1 MNRIFKFR
9 AWEETENKMYKCIV
23 GNTDTNDDEFIC
35 PLIWIEE
42 KKDWVHSDTCKI
54 MQYTGYKDIKS
65 EADSLKKYSEEDINF
80 YKDKITEI
88 DNKIFQ
94 VRDIIDGK

>member
-1 MNRIFKFR
+1 MSKVKDIEGNIELKRRLIFIDGM
-9 AWEETENKMYKCIV
+9 A
-23 GNTDTNDDEFIC
+23 NTLLNQ
-35 PLIWIEE
+35 
-42 KKDWVHSDTCKI
+42 
-54 MQYTGYKDIKS
+54 MKDIKS
-65 EADSLKKYSEEDINF
+65 EADSLKKYSEEDINS

>member
-1 MNRIFKFR
+1 MNKVKDIEGNIELKRRLIFIDGM
-9 AWEETENKMYKCIV
+9 A
-23 GNTDTNDDEFIC
+23 NTLLNQ
-35 PLIWIEE
+35 
-42 KKDWVHSDTCKI
+42 
-54 MQYTGYKDIKS
+54 MKDIKS

-80 YKDKITEI
+80 YKDKIAEI

>member
-1 MNRIFKFR
+1 MSKIKDIEGNIELKRKLIFIDGM
-9 AWEETENKMYKCIV
+9 A
-23 GNTDTNDDEFIC
+23 NT
-35 PLIWIEE
+35 LL
-42 KKDWVHSDTCKI
+42 KQ
-54 MQYTGYKDIKS
+54 MKDIKS

-80 YKDKITEI
+80 YIDKITEI

>member
-1 MNRIFKFR
+1 MSKVKDIEGNIELKRRLIFIDGM
-9 AWEETENKMYKCIV
+9 A
-23 GNTDTNDDEFIC
+23 NTLLNQ
-35 PLIWIEE
+35 
-42 KKDWVHSDTCKI
+42 
-54 MQYTGYKDIKS
+54 MKDIKS

-80 YKDKITEI
+80 YKDKIMEI

>member
-1 MNRIFKFR
+1 M
-9 AWEETENKMYKCIV
+9 
-23 GNTDTNDDEFIC
+23 
-35 PLIWIEE
+35 
-42 KKDWVHSDTCKI
+42 
-54 MQYTGYKDIKS
+54 KDIKS

>member
-1 MNRIFKFR
+1 MSKVKDIEGNIELKRRLIFIDGM
-9 AWEETENKMYKCIV
+9 A
-23 GNTDTNDDEFIC
+23 NTLLNQ
-35 PLIWIEE
+35 
-42 KKDWVHSDTCKI
+42 
-54 MQYTGYKDIKS
+54 MKDIKS

-80 YKDKITEI
+80 YMDKIMEI